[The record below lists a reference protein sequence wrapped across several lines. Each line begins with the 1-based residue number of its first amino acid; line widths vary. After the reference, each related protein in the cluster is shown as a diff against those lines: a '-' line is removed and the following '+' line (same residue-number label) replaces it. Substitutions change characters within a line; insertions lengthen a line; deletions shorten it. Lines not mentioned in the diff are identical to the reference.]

1 MSVVIEQLKQ
11 GIIAIAA
18 KVRRYQER
26 VDRFRQNR
34 MLQNNQRQFGR
45 ELIRKEKDVMMIS
58 QMLKNRKSFGET
70 YGMSR

>member
-70 YGMSR
+70 YGVSR